1 MNRTPRA
8 WDGSRSGAPYIHAS
22 VFGVMA
28 LFRMGS
34 PEAAWQELI
43 KSLPM
48 THDTISV
55 SPYVMP
61 NSYGYNP
68 EKNVDGQSMMDWQ
81 TGSSNVTLKL
91 LVRFV
96 AGVRP
101 EYDGVWVQPAAYCPF
116 GAFTAEVPVK
126 GAVVR
131 IRYKQTGAGKR
142 RFTVDGEPAE
152 GRYNDILKAQRLWIP
167 ANRLKGTIE
176 VTVED

>member
-1 MNRTPRA
+1 
-8 WDGSRSGAPYIHAS
+8 
-22 VFGVMA
+22 
-28 LFRMGS
+28 
-34 PEAAWQELI
+34 
-43 KSLPM
+43 M

-116 GAFTAEVPVK
+116 GAFTAEVP
-126 GAVVR
+126 G
-131 IRYKQTGAGKR
+131 
-142 RFTVDGEPAE
+142 E
-152 GRYNDILKAQRLWIP
+152 GRGGAHPVQADRCRETPGLQWTASPRRAGI
-167 ANRLKGTIE
+167 T
-176 VTVED
+176 TS

>member
-1 MNRTPRA
+1 
-8 WDGSRSGAPYIHAS
+8 
-22 VFGVMA
+22 
-28 LFRMGS
+28 
-34 PEAAWQELI
+34 
-43 KSLPM
+43 M

-101 EYDGVWVQPAAYCPF
+101 EYDGVWVQPGRLLPL
-116 GAFTAEVPVK
+116 
-126 GAVVR
+126 
-131 IRYKQTGAGKR
+131 R
-142 RFTVDGEPAE
+142 RFHGGGA
-152 GRYNDILKAQRLWIP
+152 R
-167 ANRLKGTIE
+167 
-176 VTVED
+176 

>member
-1 MNRTPRA
+1 MNRDAKGVGRIPKLPAGTA
-8 WDGSRSGAPYIHAS
+8 ENGAPYIHAS

-68 EKNVDGQSMMDWQ
+68 EKNVDGS
-81 TGSSNVTLKL
+81 
-91 LVRFV
+91 
-96 AGVRP
+96 P
-101 EYDGVWVQPAAYCPF
+101 
-116 GAFTAEVPVK
+116 
-126 GAVVR
+126 
-131 IRYKQTGAGKR
+131 
-142 RFTVDGEPAE
+142 
-152 GRYNDILKAQRLWIP
+152 
-167 ANRLKGTIE
+167 
-176 VTVED
+176 